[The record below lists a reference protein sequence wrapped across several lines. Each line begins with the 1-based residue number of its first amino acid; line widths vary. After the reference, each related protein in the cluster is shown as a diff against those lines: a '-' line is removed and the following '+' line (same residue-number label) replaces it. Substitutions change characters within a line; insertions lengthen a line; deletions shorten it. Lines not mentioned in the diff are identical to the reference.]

1 MAKIGF
7 CFSGEG
13 ARGAIQAGIALAL
26 AEQGIRADF
35 TAGISSGSV
44 CAAAYSHLGPYGL
57 AELWASIKNIFSVFS
72 PNWNLLGKSG
82 LLNQKPMAKLVYE
95 AVTRDPIC
103 ESMVVR
109 MGIESGELEYVSNYK
124 TSREQFAEA
133 VLGAVAITALVEDR
147 HGYVDAGSRQLAPIS
162 LCLDEGCTDIYVILG
177 RPLRMQ
183 YWRKPRGLLQI
194 PAMGFRALDIS
205 LFELVLRDIHEWVG
219 VGGNDINERAPKV
232 NITVLQP
239 QEQIYQAT
247 EFRHCGRGVAY
258 GQKYYSQYT
267 REKLLAHF
275 TSFPVRA
282 R

>member
-26 AEQGIRADF
+26 AEQGIKADF

-44 CAAAYSHLGPYGL
+44 CAAAYSHLGPKGL
-57 AELWASIKNIFSVFS
+57 AELWSGIQNIFSVFG
-72 PNWNLLGKSG
+72 PNWWLPGKSG
-82 LLNQKPMAKLVYE
+82 LLNQKPMAKLVYA
-95 AVTRDPIC
+95 AVTHAPIC

-109 MGIESGELEYVSNYK
+109 MGIESGEIEYISNYK

-133 VLGAVAITALVEDR
+133 VLGSVAITALVQDR
-147 HGYVDAGSRQLAPIS
+147 NGYVDAGSRQMAPIS
-162 LCLDEGCTDIYVILG
+162 LCVDEGCTDIYVILG

-183 YWRKPRGLLQI
+183 YWRKPTGFLQI

-205 LFELVLRDIHEWVG
+205 LYELVLRDVHAW
-219 VGGNDINERAPKV
+219 VGGNDINENAPKI

-239 QEQIYQAT
+239 KEQLYQAT
-247 EFRHCGRGVAY
+247 EFQHCARGVRY
-258 GQKYYSQYT
+258 GQEHYVKYT
-267 REKLLAHF
+267 HEKLRAHF
-275 TSFPVRA
+275 TVCPLRQK
-282 R
+282 